1 MQTSFIVDERG
12 GDSNS
17 GYVTTGYFAGGSK
30 ERSRWL
36 VTADGLPGLTLG
48 RVVLIPV
55 TKLLGQHNAI
65 YV

>member
-1 MQTSFIVDERG
+1 VQTSFIVDERG

-17 GYVTTGYFAGGSK
+17 GYVTTGYFAGESK
-30 ERSRWL
+30 GRSCRL
-36 VTADGLPGLTLG
+36 AIADGLPGLTLG